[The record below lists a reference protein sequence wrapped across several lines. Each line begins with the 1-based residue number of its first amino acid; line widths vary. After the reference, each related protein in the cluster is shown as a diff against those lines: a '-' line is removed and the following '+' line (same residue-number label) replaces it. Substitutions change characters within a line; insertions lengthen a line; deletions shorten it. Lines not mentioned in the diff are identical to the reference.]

1 MMRWVRDE
9 DGSFLVVGG
18 GGCGCCLEFG
28 TKIVGGGSGFSR
40 SIFACLWP
48 CVSEEGAQDTDVEG
62 AGALLVGRRGGC
74 VPEAEDDA

>member
-18 GGCGCCLEFG
+18 RVCGCCLEFG
-28 TKIVGGGSGFSR
+28 TKIVGGSSGFSR
-40 SIFACLWP
+40 SVFACLWP

-62 AGALLVGRRGGC
+62 AGALLVGRGGG
-74 VPEAEDDA
+74 ARSRR